1 MSRITR
7 HGAPARFGA
16 AATTAT
22 AAALL
27 VLLAG
32 CSSPAGS
39 DSESGSDADTIDTA
53 AATGDTITGDGY
65 SYSVPE
71 GWGTPDADPASMGA
85 DTLAADLTD
94 TDGFADNVNVV
105 LSPAGEVSA
114 EQVEDAGVTE
124 LENAGA
130 TDVEA
135 NDRVVVAGAESAHLS
150 ANLSASGTSYAV
162 EQYYVTD
169 EGQTYVVTFSFSP
182 TVDDD
187 QREAVAESVLAS
199 WAWA

>member
-7 HGAPARFGA
+7 HGAPARLGA
-16 AATTAT
+16 TATT

-32 CSSPAGS
+32 CSSPAG
-39 DSESGSDADTIDTA
+39 DSGSDADTIDTA
-53 AATGDTITGDGY
+53 AATGDTISGDGY

-71 GWGTPDADPASMGA
+71 GWGAPDADPATMGA

-114 EQVEDAGVTE
+114 DQVEGAGVTE

-150 ANLSASGTSYAV
+150 ANLTASGATYAV

-169 EGQTYVVTFSFSP
+169 DGQTYVVTFSFSP

>member
-1 MSRITR
+1 
-7 HGAPARFGA
+7 
-16 AATTAT
+16 
-22 AAALL
+22 
-27 VLLAG
+27 
-32 CSSPAGS
+32 
-39 DSESGSDADTIDTA
+39 
-53 AATGDTITGDGY
+53 
-65 SYSVPE
+65 
-71 GWGTPDADPASMGA
+71 MG
-85 DTLAADLTD
+85 
-94 TDGFADNVNVV
+94 G
-105 LSPAGEVSA
+105 
-114 EQVEDAGVTE
+114 QVEGAGVTE

>member
-7 HGAPARFGA
+7 SGAPARLGA
-16 AATTAT
+16 TASTAT

-32 CSSPAGS
+32 CSSPAAT
-39 DSESGSDADTIDTA
+39 DSGSDAEEIETA

-71 GWGTPDADPASMGA
+71 GWGAPDADPATMGA

-124 LENAGA
+124 LESAGA

-150 ANLSASGTSYAV
+150 ANLTASGATYAV

>member
-1 MSRITR
+1 MRLTGSHVLLTGATGTIGSRLATELARRGARLTVVARHVEALTALATR
-7 HGAPARFGA
+7 VGGA
-16 AATTAT
+16 A
-22 AAALL
+22 
-27 VLLAG
+27 V
-32 CSSPAGS
+32 
-39 DSESGSDADTIDTA
+39 
-53 AATGDTITGDGY
+53 
-65 SYSVPE
+65 
-71 GWGTPDADPASMGA
+71 
-85 DTLAADLTD
+85 AADLTD

-114 EQVEDAGVTE
+114 EQVEGAGVTE

>member
-7 HGAPARFGA
+7 HGAPARLG
-16 AATTAT
+16 ATTTA

-32 CSSPAGS
+32 CSSAGT
-39 DSESGSDADTIDTA
+39 DSGSDADTIDTA

-114 EQVEDAGVTE
+114 EQVEGAGVTE

-130 TDVEA
+130 MTMVRAPRARISWMLLTTFLCRSWGVSGPGTTMKTGWPASMRAMGPCLSSPAA
-135 NDRVVVAGAESAHLS
+135 NPSA
-150 ANLSASGTSYAV
+150 
-162 EQYYVTD
+162 
-169 EGQTYVVTFSFSP
+169 
-182 TVDDD
+182 
-187 QREAVAESVLAS
+187 
-199 WAWA
+199 WM